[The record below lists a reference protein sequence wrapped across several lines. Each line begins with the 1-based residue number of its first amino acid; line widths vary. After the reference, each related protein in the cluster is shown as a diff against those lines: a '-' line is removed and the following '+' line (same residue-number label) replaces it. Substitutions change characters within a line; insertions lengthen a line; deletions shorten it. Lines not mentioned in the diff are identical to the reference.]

1 MERCLAAETITNRA
15 VCVAYDNM
23 IYIYI
28 YGMVYSNECG
38 ITMIFVVRGRN
49 NTEYRSPEALSHRSP
64 SQSVLA
70 YKIWFYL
77 PTVPQ

>member
-1 MERCLAAETITNRA
+1 
-15 VCVAYDNM
+15 
-23 IYIYI
+23 
-28 YGMVYSNECG
+28 MVPPE
-38 ITMIFVVRGRN
+38 ITMISVVRGRN
-49 NTEYRSPEALSHRSP
+49 KYEYRSPEALSHRSP